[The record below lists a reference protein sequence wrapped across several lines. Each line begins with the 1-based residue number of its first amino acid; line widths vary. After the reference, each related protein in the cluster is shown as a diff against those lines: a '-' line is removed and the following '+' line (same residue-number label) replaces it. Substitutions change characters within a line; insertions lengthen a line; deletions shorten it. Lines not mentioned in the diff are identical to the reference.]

1 MTQESNC
8 VTHDLNQN
16 CNKSKL
22 TKWIDSLDG
31 RGRVA
36 KILGVNPSTLYRW
49 ETGEL
54 PVPVWLDKY
63 MKMSEEIAELRQENA
78 RLKRGQ
84 K

>member
-1 MTQESNC
+1 MNC
-8 VTHDLNQN
+8 VTHDLNLK

-54 PVPVWLDKY
+54 PVPQWLQKY
-63 MKMSEEIAELRQENA
+63 MEMSEELAEVRQELA
-78 RLKRGQ
+78 QEKR
-84 K
+84 KANNETT